1 MDNALD
7 ASTYG
12 SSTFCTEQDDIT
24 DTTHLQFQ
32 RLIQP
37 YSVDTCAQSD
47 DVLGSFTNGLLNSV
61 HGHAGVSNYD
71 FVYSDLVNRNPVE
84 SHDRD
89 LLPPRSKWTLPS
101 DTELLKRAPGE
112 LFSSSKG
119 QNLPENICS
128 VDYSLMN
135 PKDNAVLTTQVN
147 DPLFTNTMRV
157 LQQSSPL
164 STGSLNNAYF
174 DDYSVVPT
182 VKEPLSDN
190 VVSKRQTFTFRR
202 ECSSISTENGETLIE
217 ESVGT
222 AGILPTFR
230 NLLESDSSEILVPTN
245 PERVLLTSQPNV
257 CCVTQCSDEVQELRL
272 DISTL
277 ILPQHSNSNIHRRFS
292 VDSCSSLGS
301 CVTLLSS
308 RSCSES
314 PMSSSFYDTEQ
325 TAVAGD
331 MFLDATGQ
339 GTNRTPCINLDN
351 EDTQS
356 AVIRRYGELQ
366 LDEPPETPI
375 EHRIVSDILPADV
388 TQAFPPCSPVLLHDV
403 VPSNFAVDGV
413 RCSDSGL
420 RDTAIYK
427 LSMEEKMSTNSVSIA
442 SADQLSHLSQ
452 FSFLKPSNPIQ
463 LESNTHADR
472 SSQSNTEE
480 ITTLMDE
487 SFPAAPSDFLLIPM
501 TIAIETKPKTESASS
516 NDSCTLTSNADE
528 FRVDV
533 TLASK
538 TESTLV
544 RNPTSQNAGSGTILQ
559 PTANTS
565 YISTRSTPQSQSST
579 QQMVTKKIRPPPVY
593 HRSSTNSVVRNDPFV
608 RETLSPL
615 GVFSPSAPCF
625 HRRSNGTAY
634 TRDRLV
640 ELQSRHLFSN
650 PGSCHPHTLVRPCH
664 VPIATRTGG
673 TGFRASLPQ
682 CSIGARKRSN
692 RCAGLVSPLASGSLV
707 GVTPCIR
714 RKCSSCINR
723 NNGSYYSHASIPRTT
738 LSSSTGPVYVDNR
751 RSNLNAMQQPDV
763 ARLHQTARFPC
774 VKPALVSYSTARR
787 PGSSLTGCRSSSN
800 ASIRSLPSV
809 PSPYQVFTDSSTL
822 NHCQIQMIS
831 QPEEQHRARYQ
842 TEGSRGAVKDRT
854 GLGYPTVR
862 LTGWNGRASLHVF
875 VASQSGRIRPHSF
888 YQAYMIAGKSTKY
901 CIQTILDGVN
911 VIEMPF
917 TSANDWTLSVDC
929 VGILKLRKS
938 DVELRSQACLSTR
951 HRQLDPSRA
960 NLGSVS
966 GNVCPTPPKLASRRQ
981 DKARLV
987 FRAILVSESG
997 NSLDVIQVVSGPIL
1011 CTQIIGDPEIN
1022 RISLKEAPATGGYD
1036 LFILGKNLGRD
1047 CRVWFRQPTANNQS
1061 NVFSLPEF
1069 ASDQESVK
1077 LKTMVM
1083 TGVDQTDTLST
1094 KSRLETKSDLN
1105 EKYVWQAEAVLE
1117 QEFLHQTH
1125 LVCRIPAY
1133 GGPSSPITKPL
1144 LVELSI
1150 SLGERFSLSHPFT
1163 YAPVSADMKFDQYSN
1178 PMSLAGMVSNRDYPG
1193 CFEVDLLIP
1202 STVCESKTDEA
1213 LTAQERF
1220 FSTTATETT
1229 VSTCSSAAVTSD
1241 DSRNDLPFVDLTQFP
1256 YCYDRRELFS
1266 HQFDS
1271 NHSRRSII
1279 LPVTNTHVPSL
1290 YLGDL

>member
-1 MDNALD
+1 
-7 ASTYG
+7 
-12 SSTFCTEQDDIT
+12 
-24 DTTHLQFQ
+24 
-32 RLIQP
+32 
-37 YSVDTCAQSD
+37 
-47 DVLGSFTNGLLNSV
+47 
-61 HGHAGVSNYD
+61 
-71 FVYSDLVNRNPVE
+71 
-84 SHDRD
+84 
-89 LLPPRSKWTLPS
+89 
-101 DTELLKRAPGE
+101 
-112 LFSSSKG
+112 
-119 QNLPENICS
+119 
-128 VDYSLMN
+128 
-135 PKDNAVLTTQVN
+135 
-147 DPLFTNTMRV
+147 
-157 LQQSSPL
+157 
-164 STGSLNNAYF
+164 
-174 DDYSVVPT
+174 
-182 VKEPLSDN
+182 
-190 VVSKRQTFTFRR
+190 
-202 ECSSISTENGETLIE
+202 
-217 ESVGT
+217 
-222 AGILPTFR
+222 
-230 NLLESDSSEILVPTN
+230 
-245 PERVLLTSQPNV
+245 
-257 CCVTQCSDEVQELRL
+257 
-272 DISTL
+272 
-277 ILPQHSNSNIHRRFS
+277 
-292 VDSCSSLGS
+292 
-301 CVTLLSS
+301 
-308 RSCSES
+308 
-314 PMSSSFYDTEQ
+314 MSSSFYDTEQ

-331 MFLDATGQ
+331 KFLDATGQ
-339 GTNRTPCINLDN
+339 GTDRTPCVNLDN

-366 LDEPPETPI
+366 LDEPPETPV
-375 EHRIVSDILPADV
+375 EHRIISDILPADV

-403 VPSNFAVDGV
+403 VPSNFAVDGAP
-413 RCSDSGL
+413 CSDSGL

-427 LSMEEKMSTNSVSIA
+427 LSMEEKMPTNSMSIA
-442 SADQLSHLSQ
+442 STDQLSHLSQ

-463 LESNTHADR
+463 LESHTHAGR

-528 FRVDV
+528 FCVDM

-544 RNPTSQNAGSGTILQ
+544 RNPTSQNARSGTILL

-565 YISTRSTPQSQSST
+565 CISTRNTPQSQFST
-579 QQMVTKKIRPPPVY
+579 QQVVTKKIRPPPVY

-625 HRRSNGTAY
+625 HRRPNGTAY
-634 TRDRLV
+634 TRDCLV

-664 VPIATRTGG
+664 VPVATRTGG

-682 CSIGARKRSN
+682 CSTGARKRSN

-714 RKCSSCINR
+714 RKCSSSINR
-723 NNGSYYSHASIPRTT
+723 NIGSYYSHASIPRAT
-738 LSSSTGPVYVDNR
+738 LSSSTRPVYVDNR

-763 ARLHQTARFPC
+763 AKLHQTTRFPG

-800 ASIRSLPSV
+800 VSIRSLPSV
-809 PSPYQVFTDSSTL
+809 PSPHQVFTDYSTL
-822 NHCQIQMIS
+822 HHCQIQMIS

-862 LTGWNGRASLHVF
+862 NHLKAILREGNDVRTKKLVDDVHEL
-875 VASQSGRIRPHSF
+875 QTHDLSG
-888 YQAYMIAGKSTKY
+888 KTK
-901 CIQTILDGVN
+901 CLILDLVAYSGVRLRCPRIICHR
-911 VIEMPF
+911 VYK
-917 TSANDWTLSVDC
+917 SVEC

-987 FRAILVSESG
+987 FRAILLSESG

-1022 RISLKEAPATGGYD
+1022 RISLKEAPATGGCD

-1047 CRVWFRQPTANNQS
+1047 CRVWFRQPAANNQS
-1061 NVFSLPEF
+1061 DVCSLPEF
-1069 ASDQESVK
+1069 ASERESVK

-1117 QEFLHQTH
+1117 KEFLHQRAM
-1125 LVCRIPAY
+1125 LQLPADDY
-1133 GGPSSPITKPL
+1133 DKQLTNHSYTIL
-1144 LVELSI
+1144 LT
-1150 SLGERFSLSHPFT
+1150 SLQQLGLEVRT
-1163 YAPVSADMKFDQYSN
+1163 TCDWN
-1178 PMSLAGMVSNRDYPG
+1178 GVSNRLR
-1193 CFEVDLLIP
+1193 VLRLLIFLVTMDVGNDDDDDVDATAA
-1202 STVCESKTDEA
+1202 TVFTS
-1213 LTAQERF
+1213 LT
-1220 FSTTATETT
+1220 
-1229 VSTCSSAAVTSD
+1229 
-1241 DSRNDLPFVDLTQFP
+1241 
-1256 YCYDRRELFS
+1256 
-1266 HQFDS
+1266 
-1271 NHSRRSII
+1271 
-1279 LPVTNTHVPSL
+1279 
-1290 YLGDL
+1290 